1 MTCNRGRL
9 QFFKRGMSPGGV
21 FLQLP
26 SMIFPVFIYLNKY
39 YLFTFLFPL
48 VTVDLASPRALGLGL
63 DHCMA
68 SVVGH

>member
-1 MTCNRGRL
+1 MQSRSLAVFQEGDV
-9 QFFKRGMSPGGV
+9 SPGGV

-26 SMIFPVFIYLNKY
+26 SMIFLVFIYLNKY

>member
-1 MTCNRGRL
+1 MQSRSLAVFQEGDV
-9 QFFKRGMSPGGV
+9 SPGGV
-21 FLQLP
+21 FLQLS

>member
-1 MTCNRGRL
+1 MQSRSLAVFQEGDV
-9 QFFKRGMSPGGV
+9 SPGGV

-26 SMIFPVFIYLNKY
+26 SMIFLVFIYLNKY
-39 YLFTFLFPL
+39 YLFTFLFLL
-48 VTVDLASPRALGLGL
+48 VTVDWASPRALGLGL

>member
-1 MTCNRGRL
+1 MQSRSLAVFQEGDV
-9 QFFKRGMSPGGV
+9 SPGGV

>member
-1 MTCNRGRL
+1 MQSRSLAVFQEGDV
-9 QFFKRGMSPGGV
+9 SPGGV

-26 SMIFPVFIYLNKY
+26 SMIFLVFIYLNKY
-39 YLFTFLFPL
+39 YLFTFLFLL

>member
-1 MTCNRGRL
+1 MQSRSLAVFQEGDV
-9 QFFKRGMSPGGV
+9 SPGGV

-39 YLFTFLFPL
+39 YLFTFLFLL